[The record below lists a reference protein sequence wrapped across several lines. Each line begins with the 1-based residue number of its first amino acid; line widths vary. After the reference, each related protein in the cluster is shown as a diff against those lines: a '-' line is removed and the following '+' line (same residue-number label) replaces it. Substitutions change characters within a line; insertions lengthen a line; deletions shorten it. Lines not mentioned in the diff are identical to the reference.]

1 MESGSPQ
8 AVWPLRIA
16 ACCTGLR
23 AELAPRERAAL
34 RSELWVVLHGALL
47 RYLRARTRGGFPP
60 REEIEDI
67 ASAKAI
73 ELLARCESGVWAPEG
88 RSLGEVA
95 SYVATVA
102 RNGFV
107 DFTRRTRRAGWEAP
121 VEEGVGEDGEF
132 DAEVLRADGPPP
144 HALVEARELARALVE
159 CAQRLQLRARRVWFF
174 RAFYDMTSR
183 DIAMHPGVGLDAADA
198 PPGAFVELW
207 TALESLAAE
216 DPDAAGGGK

>member
-1 MESGSPQ
+1 M
-8 AVWPLRIA
+8 
-16 ACCTGLR
+16 
-23 AELAPRERAAL
+23 
-34 RSELWVVLHGALL
+34 VLHGALL

-183 DIAMHPGVGLDAADA
+183 DIAMHPGVGLDAAYVDVVAKRARDSIRACLVEKGLDAADA